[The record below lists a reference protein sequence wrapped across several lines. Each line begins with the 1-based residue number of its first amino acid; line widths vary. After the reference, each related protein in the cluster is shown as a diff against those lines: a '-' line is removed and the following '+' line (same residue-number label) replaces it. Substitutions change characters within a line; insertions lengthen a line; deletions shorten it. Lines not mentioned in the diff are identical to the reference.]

1 MDSLA
6 NEYNAVNYTDEQ
18 ITEKILEMIDE
29 KIEDFIANFEDRED
43 FEAYNYQIQNVT
55 EPQTAMKLY
64 KVVSNREEYYKELV
78 LLIDI
83 VIWENNV
90 EFICYKTDRSEDASA
105 EYINGEMGTVDGVP
119 TPIQENEFY
128 VGEIDNLLDNM
139 VTEFSE

>member
-6 NEYNAVNYTDEQ
+6 SEYNAVNYTDEQ

-43 FEAYNYQIQNVT
+43 FEAYKYQIENIT
-55 EPQTAMKLY
+55 YPQTALKLY
-64 KVVSNREEYYKELV
+64 KVISTTEDYYKELV
-78 LLIDI
+78 LLID
-83 VIWENNV
+83 VQIWENNV
-90 EFICYKTDRSEDASA
+90 EFICYKIGSNESASA

-128 VGEIDNLLDNM
+128 VGDIDQLLENM
-139 VTEFSE
+139 VSEFN